1 MNTTLKTISDGVNEY
16 KEELLFNK
24 AVNEI
29 KNAINADHLLEAAMM
44 GKYSYTVN
52 LSEKPKFKFVE
63 QIKAEIGEL
72 GLDCTCFCMHG
83 LIESV
88 KITWA

>member
-1 MNTTLKTISDGVNEY
+1 MNITLKAISDGVNEY
-16 KEELLFNK
+16 KDELLFNK

-29 KNAINADHLLEAAMM
+29 KTVINDGHLLKAARV

-52 LSEKPKFKFVE
+52 LSEKPKLKFVE

-72 GLDCTCFCMHG
+72 GLDCTCFCTYG
-83 LIESV
+83 RIQSV
-88 KITWA
+88 KITWD